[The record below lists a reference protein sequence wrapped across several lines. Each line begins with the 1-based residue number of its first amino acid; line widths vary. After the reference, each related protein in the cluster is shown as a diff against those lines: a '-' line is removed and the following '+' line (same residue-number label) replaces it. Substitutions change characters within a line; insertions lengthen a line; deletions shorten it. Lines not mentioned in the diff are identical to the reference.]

1 MADAHQRALAILRVI
16 IAFTLASTVLH
27 YTHNFVK
34 IDEYP
39 KSGLVSNRFVLLG
52 ILLSWPALTAIG
64 LWGYREYSRRNYR
77 NAHAALL
84 AYSFVGWITLG
95 HFTAGNPDIPPFF
108 YATIFT
114 DAIAAAALT
123 GFVVW
128 SSRTV
133 ATATTARAEH

>member
-1 MADAHQRALAILRVI
+1 MDYSHDRALRALRWI
-16 IAFTLASTVLH
+16 IAFTVLSTVLH

-34 IDEYP
+34 IDDYP
-39 KSGLVSNRFVLLG
+39 KSGLVSNDFVLVG
-52 ILLSWPALTAIG
+52 ILLSWPVLTALG

-114 DAIAAAALT
+114 DAIGAAALT
-123 GFVVW
+123 AFVVW
-128 SSRTV
+128 SSRSV
-133 ATATTARAEH
+133 ATAPAARAGH